1 MDSNEKMPLDDYD
14 KSFWI
19 RLFSLSPT
27 PLFDFFFGLVIPIG
41 ALAFEQGIFRPNC
54 FSPGWLAPYASFSY
68 TLITLEMLTLVFWL
82 SYYDHIKR
90 GLSIIAG
97 VFFIGSLLSLIPT
110 LGLIIFG
117 GPIITTMI
125 CLGIVEF
132 IPCLIA
138 FVYLRNG
145 IRALR
150 RRRQLHPTRSTK
162 TAILLIFTGMLLVLI
177 VPAWVQQ
184 HSAPYD
190 PQAATK
196 LSCPS
201 YPSSQ

>member
-1 MDSNEKMPLDDYD
+1 MTSNEQMPLDDYD

-27 PLFDFFFGLVIPIG
+27 PLFDIFFGLVVPI
-41 ALAFEQGIFRPNC
+41 AVLAFDPGIFRPNC
-54 FSPGWLAPYASFSY
+54 YGPGRLAPYASFSY
-68 TLITLEMLTLVFWL
+68 TFIALEMLTLVFWL

-90 GLSIIAG
+90 GLSMIAG
-97 VFFIGSLLSLIPT
+97 VFFIGSLFALIPT

-117 GPIITTMI
+117 GPVIITI
-125 CLGIVEF
+125 VCLGLAEF
-132 IPCLIA
+132 IPCLLA

-150 RRRQLHPTRSTK
+150 RRKRLHPTRSTK

-184 HSAPYD
+184 NTLYD

-196 LSCPS
+196 LSCPR